1 VLSRSRTLATLAVLA
16 GEGPAVRGSAPLR
29 GGRGRGHPLTACA
42 PSGFLLPETGRRTGF
57 CRSEQRT
64 SVSGLCDVV
73 AQMVV
78 FLLAQMLVLI
88 GLAGG
93 VFEGCFF
100 NRPRH

>member
-1 VLSRSRTLATLAVLA
+1 ML
-16 GEGPAVRGSAPLR
+16 
-29 GGRGRGHPLTACA
+29 
-42 PSGFLLPETGRRTGF
+42 
-57 CRSEQRT
+57 
-64 SVSGLCDVV
+64 

-78 FLLAQMLVLI
+78 YLLVQMLVLLLAQMLVLLLAQMLVLI